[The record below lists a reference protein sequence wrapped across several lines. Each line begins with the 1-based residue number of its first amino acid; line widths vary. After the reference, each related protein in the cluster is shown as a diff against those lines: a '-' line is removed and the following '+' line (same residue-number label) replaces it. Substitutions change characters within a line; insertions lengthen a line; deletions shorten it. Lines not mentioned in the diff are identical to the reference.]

1 MSLWSINK
9 DDKYW
14 LHNWGHN
21 GVVNENSYKYSRFS
35 GITMNTG
42 YENQVVI
49 MRIVY
54 TRPEE
59 KIDRITLTLNS
70 KSCEQCFCILKKYT
84 QGKKLILGKIDSWQ
98 VS

>member
-1 MSLWSINK
+1 
-9 DDKYW
+9 
-14 LHNWGHN
+14 
-21 GVVNENSYKYSRFS
+21 
-35 GITMNTG
+35 MNTG

-59 KIDRITLTLNS
+59 NIDRITLTLNL

-84 QGKKLILGKIDSWQ
+84 QGKKLILDKIDS
-98 VS
+98 